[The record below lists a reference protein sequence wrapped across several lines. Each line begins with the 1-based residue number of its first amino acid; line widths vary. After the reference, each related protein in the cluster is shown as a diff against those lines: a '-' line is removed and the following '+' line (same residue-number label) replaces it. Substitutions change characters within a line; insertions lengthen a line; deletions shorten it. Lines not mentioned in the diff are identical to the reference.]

1 MRVDGVVTD
10 QGVDAG
16 RGVPE
21 RAHLL
26 RDGGFNFLM
35 NSICVSRVFILRADH
50 FTNPVA
56 RK

>member
-1 MRVDGVVTD
+1 LRVDGVVTD